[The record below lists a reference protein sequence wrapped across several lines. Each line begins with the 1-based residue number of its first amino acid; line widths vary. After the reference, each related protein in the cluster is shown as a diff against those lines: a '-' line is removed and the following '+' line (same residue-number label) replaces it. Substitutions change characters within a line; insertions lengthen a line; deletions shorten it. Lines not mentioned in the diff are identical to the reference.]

1 MMSAMNKRKYQVCSN
16 CIMDTSD
23 HQIVFNSEGICD
35 HCLNFFDNL
44 NQVWQDSIDNKRISR
59 LKSIA
64 KKIKE
69 EGKNKQHDCIIGI
82 SGGTDSSYMLH
93 YIVTELN
100 LRPLVFH
107 VDGGWNSKSAVGN
120 IKNIVS
126 ILNLDLKVTV
136 IDWEEM
142 RDLQL
147 AYFKSGLSNIDT
159 PQDQAFISILYNYA
173 SKHNIKYIFN
183 GGNISTENVV
193 VPLQWMYFTTDMRLF
208 NDVSKKFLAKP
219 LTSFKTSSAINHK
232 LKLRYLR
239 GIQVIK
245 ALDFIPYIKKDA
257 VKLLENK
264 YNFESFQNKHSESLF
279 TKFYEGYWLPARF
292 NYDTRRV
299 TFSSQILTGQ
309 MTRDDALEA
318 IQLPALSKLEV
329 DALYDFVAKK
339 LRISLNELE
348 KYQDMDLKNFSD
360 FKNQAPLY
368 AIASMLFKIFKGDI
382 SGAKR

>member
-1 MMSAMNKRKYQVCSN
+1 MKKRKYQICSN

-23 HQIVFNSEGICD
+23 HRIAFNSEGICD

-44 NQVWQDSIDNKRISR
+44 NQTWQDSINNKRVSR
-59 LKSIA
+59 LKLIA
-64 KKIKE
+64 NKIKE
-69 EGKNKQHDCIIGI
+69 AGKYKKYDCIIGI

-93 YIVTELN
+93 HIVTELN

-107 VDGGWNSKSAVGN
+107 VDGGWNSKSAVNN
-120 IKNIVS
+120 IKNLVS
-126 ILNLDLKVTV
+126 VLNLDLKVTV

-159 PQDQAFISILYNYA
+159 PQDQAFISILYDYA
-173 SKHNIKYIFN
+173 RKHNIKYIFN

-193 VPLQWMYFTTDMRLF
+193 VPLHWMYFTTDMSLF
-208 NDVSKKFLAKP
+208 NDVSKKFLSKP
-219 LTSFKTSSAINHK
+219 LNSFKTSSAINHK

-245 ALDFIPYIKKDA
+245 ALDYIPYIKEDA
-257 VKLLENK
+257 INILKNK

-279 TKFYEGYWLPARF
+279 TKFYEGYWLPSRF

-309 MTRDDALEA
+309 MKRDDALEA
-318 IQLPALSKLEV
+318 VQLPALSQLEV
-329 DALYDFVAKK
+329 NELYDFVAKK
-339 LRISLNELE
+339 LRISLKELQSYE
-348 KYQDMDLKNFSD
+348 TMELKSFSD
-360 FKNQAPLY
+360 YKNQAPLY
-368 AIASMLFKIFKGDI
+368 SIASMVFKIFKGDI